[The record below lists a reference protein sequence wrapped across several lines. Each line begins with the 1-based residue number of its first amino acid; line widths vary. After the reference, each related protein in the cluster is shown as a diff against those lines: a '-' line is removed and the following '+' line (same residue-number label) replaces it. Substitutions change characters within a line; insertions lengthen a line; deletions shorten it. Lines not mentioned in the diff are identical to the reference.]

1 MITRKTNN
9 RIVSSKDSESSDSIE
24 YSDNDAEAQAEAE
37 TEAEETEEE
46 LKQKKEVVQKTMYQN
61 GKDVVTNYC
70 SIIITTAKSTTYIIY
85 DAVKIY
91 LLWALLHYLAAH
103 YYVPFCSPY
112 GIWGFIIT
120 PILAATPQ
128 CKALRWII
136 TTGGNTMETM
146 WVIFGVW
153 ACSQVIPSTI
163 SNAANTVNAA
173 ASTVVNTIQ
182 SSNKPQPKYNTRSR
196 SRSYDYLNDKHNK
209 N

>member
-1 MITRKTNN
+1 
-9 RIVSSKDSESSDSIE
+9 
-24 YSDNDAEAQAEAE
+24 
-37 TEAEETEEE
+37 
-46 LKQKKEVVQKTMYQN
+46 
-61 GKDVVTNYC
+61 
-70 SIIITTAKSTTYIIY
+70 
-85 DAVKIY
+85 
-91 LLWALLHYLAAH
+91 
-103 YYVPFCSPY
+103 
-112 GIWGFIIT
+112 
-120 PILAATPQ
+120 
-128 CKALRWII
+128 
-136 TTGGNTMETM
+136 METM